1 MDVTFVDNQAYNS
14 GGDVDASR
22 KGEEK
27 SQDVLSS
34 FETVAPTSKGFL
46 EPYKLVY

>member
-1 MDVTFVDNQAYNS
+1 MFVSMDVTFVDNQAYNS

-27 SQDVLSS
+27 S
-34 FETVAPTSKGFL
+34 
-46 EPYKLVY
+46 